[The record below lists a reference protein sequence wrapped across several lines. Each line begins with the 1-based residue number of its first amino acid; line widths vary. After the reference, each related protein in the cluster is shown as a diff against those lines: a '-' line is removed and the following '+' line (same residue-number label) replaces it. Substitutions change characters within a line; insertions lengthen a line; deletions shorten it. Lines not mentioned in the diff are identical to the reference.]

1 MNSFVLNF
9 RRAFARVRTTL
20 VAVMDPAATGNTL
33 RWATHS
39 DSDEKNVRRK
49 LNSAVPWLNW
59 IDWSERV
66 LMAFFAFTIGGFAV
80 AGTYPASYVF
90 RNNVYGAYGP
100 LYLDSESAVCSTH
113 AAYWNGTWTTSCNSV
128 NTANYTMLNSNH
140 PCRRAYAPPTSSLES
155 ITVSAQMC
163 SRSI

>member
-9 RRAFARVRTTL
+9 RRAFARVRTL

-39 DSDEKNVRRK
+39 DSDEKNVPRK

-90 RNNVYGAYGP
+90 QGMIGSFGRIIH
-100 LYLDSESAVCSTH
+100 DSEASVCNEHT
-113 AAYWNGTWTTSCNSV
+113 AYWNGTYPGSFCENV
-128 NTANYTMLNSNH
+128 NTATYTIVYKSYPEQPRLCKKHVSH
-140 PCRRAYAPPTSSLES
+140 HSSLLLFGS
-155 ITVSAQMC
+155 K
-163 SRSI
+163 